1 MTASLHVFSVCMYY
15 LLLKWLMFPLLAVGY
30 VIAGLANLGL
40 PGLSGFVAEMTVFVD
55 SYPVDRSGIW
65 HLRYLRYDMSMVAI
79 QILYT

>member
-1 MTASLHVFSVCMYY
+1 
-15 LLLKWLMFPLLAVGY
+15 MFPG
-30 VIAGLANLGL
+30 GCQKDRRD
-40 PGLSGFVAEMTVFVD
+40 SVD